1 MEDFIIIGE
10 NIHTTRSVKLDGIR
24 IKDIDGKKVLTYR
37 KKVTISQ
44 SYIFQIILW
53 RPNHTNKVRLSIL

>member
-24 IKDIDGKKVLTYR
+24 IKE
-37 KKVTISQ
+37 
-44 SYIFQIILW
+44 
-53 RPNHTNKVRLSIL
+53 LSEWINNSK